1 MPGRKVTKAD
11 KEWLKQKKAERQAY
25 LEEKKYQDESVAA
38 SQRRLKSQEAFN
50 ASLEGTNDLEKTLL
64 KNSNSINAS
73 VAKRGDV
80 HQQVLDTMQA
90 QADEGAL
97 SEAQSKSQV
106 KFLEKIASGQAD
118 INDIMQFQKDNAE
131 EMTGEFAQ
139 FLKTEIAHKQALEA
153 SAEVM
158 ESMDTLTGGMASKI
172 GDFSKIA
179 KNPAMMGAA
188 ALTAAVGLLVSFSS
202 NLDAI
207 GEQFGAI
214 GVQQFAGDLMQADAE
229 MAKLGYDA
237 GSAAEVTTELADNF
251 GIGMSDAMGMAVAVG
266 DMSKALGLSLA
277 EGSQLVGMF
286 TSIGGMSPQQAE
298 DTAKMAA
305 QLAAANDVNPSAVL
319 KDIAGSTETFAKF
332 GQDGGKNLVEAAVVA
347 KKLGTNLDSVAGT
360 MESMLNFADSTSKAM
375 EASVMI
381 GRDINVQKLQEL
393 SLAGDAAG
401 VLEEQKRLLGDQE
414 KWNSMNVLQRKALAE
429 ALGLSVEEAN
439 KMVNAE
445 AEAAELSG
453 DLSKQKGFNELVGE
467 EAMSNMT
474 EMLNSIKAIGASLT
488 KIFGP
493 ALNAIITPLSTIVGW
508 VSSFVEVIDR
518 TVGVMPVLIGLLTA
532 YAVANRKAGIA
543 AAKATI
549 KTVVGAVA
557 NIWKAMSSMSAATL
571 GFGTPVALA
580 LGAGAVATIIA
591 SMMMAKSKK
600 VGDAMIP
607 GEGGGP
613 VVSSPKVGGMFQGAP
628 QDDVLMGPGLA
639 AATGGGGGGGAEAI
653 VGAITGLQQTT
664 QQGID
669 SRPSAKDIGKRTG
682 KTLEQLG
689 DG

>member
-1 MPGRKVTKAD
+1 
-11 KEWLKQKKAERQAY
+11 
-25 LEEKKYQDESVAA
+25 
-38 SQRRLKSQEAFN
+38 
-50 ASLEGTNDLEKTLL
+50 
-64 KNSNSINAS
+64 
-73 VAKRGDV
+73 
-80 HQQVLDTMQA
+80 
-90 QADEGAL
+90 
-97 SEAQSKSQV
+97 
-106 KFLEKIASGQAD
+106 
-118 INDIMQFQKDNAE
+118 
-131 EMTGEFAQ
+131 
-139 FLKTEIAHKQALEA
+139 
-153 SAEVM
+153 
-158 ESMDTLTGGMASKI
+158 
-172 GDFSKIA
+172 
-179 KNPAMMGAA
+179 
-188 ALTAAVGLLVSFSS
+188 
-202 NLDAI
+202 
-207 GEQFGAI
+207 
-214 GVQQFAGDLMQADAE
+214 
-229 MAKLGYDA
+229 
-237 GSAAEVTTELADNF
+237 
-251 GIGMSDAMGMAVAVG
+251 MSDAMGMAVAVG

-332 GQDGGKNLVEAAVVA
+332 GKDGGANLIEAAVVA

-360 MESMLNFADSTSKAM
+360 MESMLDFASSTSKAM

-453 DLSKQKGFNELVGE
+453 DLSKQKGFSELVGK
-467 EAMSNMT
+467 EALSSMT
-474 EMLNSIKAIGASLT
+474 EMLNSITAIGASLT

-518 TVGVMPVLIGLLTA
+518 TVGVMPILIGLLTA

-543 AAKATI
+543 AARATI

-580 LGAGAVATIIA
+580 MGAGAVATIIA
-591 SMMMAKSKK
+591 SLAMAKSKK

-639 AATGGGGGGGAEAI
+639 AATQGGGGGGTEAI
-653 VGAITGLQQTT
+653 VGAIAGLQQTT
-664 QQGID
+664 QKGID
-669 SRPSAKDIGKRTG
+669 ERPSAKDIGKRTG